1 MSNQNEQV
9 KKPREFWIAIHQANL
24 VNYKTKFSYSAFTDD
39 RDNGPVF
46 TNVHVLE
53 SAPVFEMLDKLEA
66 ALEFAL
72 SNYLDV
78 PVEKKIPE
86 GVLTTGR
93 IIAKE
98 ALTELRNWRLKL

>member
-1 MSNQNEQV
+1 
-9 KKPREFWIAIHQANL
+9 
-24 VNYKTKFSYSAFTDD
+24 
-39 RDNGPVF
+39 
-46 TNVHVLE
+46 
-53 SAPVFEMLDKLEA
+53 MLDKLEA